1 MKNKGKKME
10 RESGNCTPTPVA
22 CAPFLSRR
30 SFNHTTTEKSTTKAM
45 KKNIYRIARYIA
57 APFRMVGLL
66 VCLLVAYTEGEHEPH
81 E

>member
-1 MKNKGKKME
+1 
-10 RESGNCTPTPVA
+10 
-22 CAPFLSRR
+22 
-30 SFNHTTTEKSTTKAM
+30 M
-45 KKNIYRIARYIA
+45 KKSIYRIARYIA

>member
-1 MKNKGKKME
+1 MRGAY
-10 RESGNCTPTPVA
+10 TWPPII
-22 CAPFLSRR
+22 SRR
-30 SFNHTTTEKSTTKAM
+30 YRPRASSFNHTTTEKSTTKAM